1 LSPGHNPPGDPPEPE
16 ELVKALLVSWSMSLV
31 SLLILIWFCQ
41 DLERSA
47 SSDAALR
54 EKIANLP
61 PEVSRVDLLN
71 KLRGNFYSS
80 TLISD

>member
-1 LSPGHNPPGDPPEPE
+1 VLF
-16 ELVKALLVSWSMSLV
+16 L
-31 SLLILIWFCQ
+31 Q

-71 KLRGNFYSS
+71 KLRGNFRLQF
-80 TLISD
+80 LILV